1 MRFYVLDFG
10 RIGIPKAWFFTAQD
24 MEKKNSAMIGYLI
37 KHPKDGL
44 ILYDVGPAAE
54 YEKYWPKPVL
64 ELFPILEY
72 KENNRLDNILS
83 KLGYKLEDVSAI
95 IIGHAHLDHAG
106 GLEFFRGSNV
116 PVYIHKNELEYA
128 FYAVAT
134 KEDFGA
140 YLPHYVDPS
149 FNWKVIR
156 HDEIELFD
164 NVFLYH
170 VPGHTPGSMAMLT
183 LLKDK
188 SFLITGDLA
197 IYYDNVEKEIPLG
210 FGLRDFEAWRKSI
223 AKIKQVAKKYN
234 AKIIPGHDLE
244 VFNSLKHAPEYYE

>member
-1 MRFYVLDFG
+1 MKLYILDFG
-10 RIGIPKAWFFTAQD
+10 RIAIPRAWFFTAQD
-24 MEKKNSAMIGYLI
+24 MEKKTSIMAGYLI
-37 KHPKDGL
+37 HHPKDGL
-44 ILYDVGPAAE
+44 ILYETGPAAE

-72 KENNRLDNILS
+72 KPENRLDNILS
-83 KLGYKLEDVSAI
+83 KLGYKLNDISAI

-106 GLEFFRGSNV
+106 GLEFFRGLDV
-116 PVYIHKNELEYA
+116 PVYIHKKELEYA

-156 HDEIELFD
+156 EDEVELFD

-170 VPGHTPGSMAMLT
+170 VPGHTPGTMAMLVR
-183 LLKDK
+183 LKDK
-188 SFLITGDLA
+188 SFLMTSDLA
-197 IYYDNVEKEIPLG
+197 IYYDNFAKEIPLG

-223 AKIKQVAKKYN
+223 ARMKYIAKKYN
-234 AKIIPGHDLE
+234 ATVVPGHDLE
-244 VFNSLKHAPEYYE
+244 VISSLKIAPEYYE